1 MESLILLEIY
11 IIIIINILFKNN
23 TNLIIK
29 ILYIYIMNIIIF
41 ILLILS
47 YILQYINA
55 KHLLDN
61 NNNNEIYYNIALTNI
76 IILSIATF
84 FTIIILIIFFNLEIT
99 NLIYHIITIIFIFI
113 TICNILSCTTSV
125 ILITENY
132 KDMSKIIPAII
143 YLSIIFIILLQKIIN
158 PTFIME
164 ENFYLQIYTI

>member
-1 MESLILLEIY
+1 
-11 IIIIINILFKNN
+11 
-23 TNLIIK
+23 
-29 ILYIYIMNIIIF
+29 MNIIIF